1 MGKER
6 KVLSYPLPFER
17 RVNYMG
23 TCVFIGK
30 TNRLGGFDIFYDI
43 PWAITENFDELIKFG
58 SIKINETDAENIEI
72 IEGLSLRSK
81 ILLSAVA
88 GAAIQYLLDNDVP
101 FDGYWEIMVEK
112 EVE

>member
-1 MGKER
+1 
-6 KVLSYPLPFER
+6 
-17 RVNYMG
+17 MG

-30 TNRLGGFDIFYDI
+30 TNAMKGFDIFYDI
-43 PWAITENFDELIKFG
+43 PWLENEDFDELIKFG
-58 SIKINETDAENIEI
+58 SIKINETTAEAIEGL
-72 IEGLSLRSK
+72 EGLSLRSK

-101 FDGYWEIMVEK
+101 FVGDWEIAVEK